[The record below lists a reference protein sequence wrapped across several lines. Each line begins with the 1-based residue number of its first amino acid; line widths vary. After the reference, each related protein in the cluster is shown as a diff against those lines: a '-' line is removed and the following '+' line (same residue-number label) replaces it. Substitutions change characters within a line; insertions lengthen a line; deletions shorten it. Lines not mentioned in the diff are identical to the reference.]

1 MRSLIKE
8 IDYLLD
14 LLETYDKSEY
24 TLVLLEIQKIEN
36 KIKEII
42 GR

>member
-1 MRSLIKE
+1 MRSLIRE
-8 IDYLLD
+8 IDHLLD

-24 TLVLLEIQKIEN
+24 IIVLLEIQKIEN